1 MELLGSAF
9 CIQLN
14 VISQST
20 GSGCKGLI
28 AAGRTE
34 KELGE
39 SEQAEEGMAWGG
51 SLFYPLRP
59 IFDSTKEPVYRLKCD
74 VF

>member
-28 AAGRTE
+28 AAGRAE

-39 SEQAEEGMAWGG
+39 SEQAEGGMAWGG
-51 SLFYPLRP
+51 ISLLSSSPYLR
-59 IFDSTKEPVYRLKCD
+59 FD
-74 VF
+74 

>member
-28 AAGRTE
+28 AAGRAE

-39 SEQAEEGMAWGG
+39 SEQAEGGMAWGG
-51 SLFYPLRP
+51 DLSSILFALSSIRLKSLF
-59 IFDSTKEPVYRLKCD
+59 TG
-74 VF
+74 